1 MKSFSQ
7 SEVAEEAR
15 SSNKIGTKGPFL
27 AAAAASAEMEELEG
41 VAGGAVRSTRRA
53 MAANRSSMVVSG

>member
-27 AAAAASAEMEELEG
+27 AAAASAEMEELEG